1 MVHKFNPA
9 NQHKLDNPER
19 RKLLPPEETLSRFGL
34 AEGDSIADIGC
45 GTGYFTLSAA
55 RVVGTQG
62 KVYALDIMPEMLEI
76 ARAKAKE
83 KNFKN
88 IEFIETK
95 ETDFILPDAAVERA
109 LACLVVHEADDP
121 IAFFQE
127 VKRILQIGGHF
138 YIIEWTR
145 QENSKMG
152 PPLEHRIDG
161 KALATVLEQ
170 AGFQNVEQF
179 ELNSEMYAII
189 VKK

>member
-1 MVHKFNPA
+1 MVHKFNPV

-34 AEGDSIADIGC
+34 TEGDSIADIGC

-55 RVVGTQG
+55 RVVGRQG
-62 KVYALDIMPEMLEI
+62 KVYALDIMPDMLETVRSK
-76 ARAKAKE
+76 ARE
-83 KNFKN
+83 KDFKN
-88 IEFIETK
+88 IEFIQTQ
-95 ETDFILPDAAVERA
+95 ETDFVLPDAAVPYA
-109 LACLVVHEADDP
+109 LACLVIHEVDDP
-121 IAFFQE
+121 LAFFQE
-127 VKRILQIGGHF
+127 VKRILQPNGHF

-152 PPLEHRIDG
+152 PPPEHRIDG
-161 KALATVLEQ
+161 TALAAVLEQ
-170 AGFQNVEQF
+170 SGFHDIEHF

>member
-161 KALATVLEQ
+161 KALAAVLEQ

>member
-1 MVHKFNPA
+1 MVHKFNPV

-34 AEGDSIADIGC
+34 TEGDSIADIGC

-55 RVVGTQG
+55 RVVGRQG
-62 KVYALDIMPEMLEI
+62 KVYALDIMPDMLETVRSK
-76 ARAKAKE
+76 ARE
-83 KNFKN
+83 KDFKN
-88 IEFIETK
+88 IEFIQTQ
-95 ETDFILPDAAVERA
+95 ETDFVLPDAAVPYA
-109 LACLVVHEADDP
+109 LACLVIHEVDDP
-121 IAFFQE
+121 LAFFQE
-127 VKRILQIGGHF
+127 VKRILQPDGHF

-161 KALATVLEQ
+161 TALVAVLKQ
-170 AGFQNVEQF
+170 SGFHDIEHF

>member
-88 IEFIETK
+88 IEFIQTK

-161 KALATVLEQ
+161 KALSTVLEQ

>member
-1 MVHKFNPA
+1 MVHKFNPV

-34 AEGDSIADIGC
+34 TEGDSIADIGC

-55 RVVGTQG
+55 RVVGRQG
-62 KVYALDIMPEMLEI
+62 KVYALDIMPDMLEAVRSK
-76 ARAKAKE
+76 ARE
-83 KNFKN
+83 KDFRN
-88 IEFIETK
+88 IEFIQTR
-95 ETDFILPDAAVERA
+95 ETDFVLPDAAVPYA
-109 LACLVVHEADDP
+109 LACLVVHEVDDP
-121 IAFFQE
+121 MAFFQE
-127 VKRILQIGGHF
+127 VKRILQPNGHF

-152 PPLEHRIDG
+152 PPPEHRIDG
-161 KALATVLEQ
+161 IALAAVLEQ
-170 AGFQNVEQF
+170 SGFHDIEHF

>member
-9 NQHKLDNPER
+9 NKNKLDNPER

-34 AEGDSIADIGC
+34 TEGNSIADIGC

-62 KVYALDIMPEMLEI
+62 KVYALDIMPEMLDTV
-76 ARAKAKE
+76 RAKAKE
-83 KNFKN
+83 KDFQN
-88 IEFIETK
+88 IEFIQTRET
-95 ETDFILPDAAVERA
+95 EFVLPDAAVQYA
-109 LACLVVHEADDP
+109 LACLVVHEVDDP

-127 VKRILQIGGHF
+127 VKRILQPTGHF

-161 KALATVLEQ
+161 TALTAVLEQ
-170 AGFQNVEQF
+170 AGFQDIEQF

>member
-1 MVHKFNPA
+1 MVHKFNPV

-34 AEGDSIADIGC
+34 TEGDSIADIGC

-55 RVVGTQG
+55 RVVGRQG
-62 KVYALDIMPEMLEI
+62 KVYALDIMPDMLEAVRSK
-76 ARAKAKE
+76 ARE
-83 KNFKN
+83 KDFRN
-88 IEFIETK
+88 IEFIQTR
-95 ETDFILPDAAVERA
+95 ETDFVLPDAAVPYA
-109 LACLVVHEADDP
+109 LACLVVHEVDDP
-121 IAFFQE
+121 MVFFQE
-127 VKRILQIGGHF
+127 VKRILQPNGHF

-152 PPLEHRIDG
+152 PPPEHRIDG
-161 KALATVLEQ
+161 TALAAVLEQ
-170 AGFQNVEQF
+170 SGFHDIEHF